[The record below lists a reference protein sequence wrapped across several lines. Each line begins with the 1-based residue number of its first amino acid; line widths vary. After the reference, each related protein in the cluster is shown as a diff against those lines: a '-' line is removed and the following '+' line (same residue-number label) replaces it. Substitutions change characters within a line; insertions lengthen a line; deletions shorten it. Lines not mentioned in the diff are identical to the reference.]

1 MEGLFTF
8 QGGEVVFQMGDS
20 SLSGGRG
27 APWGPSVLM
36 GGFSKKIVGCGG
48 VASMPPLVFL
58 IKINLLL
65 IDPEMLTSGSSKA
78 KLFTKDFT

>member
-1 MEGLFTF
+1 
-8 QGGEVVFQMGDS
+8 MGDS

-27 APWGPSVLM
+27 TPWGASILM

-48 VASMPPLVFL
+48 VASMAPLVSL
-58 IKINLLL
+58 TKINLLL

-78 KLFTKDFT
+78 KLFTKNFI